1 MIQRMH
7 MPLSVVKETRDVINF
22 LKDFKVLIQ
31 EGRYVIKRHY
41 KNRQTLTDLGI
52 TEKLRVETL
61 LALKANDYSSGPN
74 SDEYG
79 KADYWIFGKEISNV
93 EIYIKLQII
102 TYSNGNEQAVCISFH
117 TAEGSLIYPFKTV

>member
-1 MIQRMH
+1 MS
-7 MPLSVVKETRDVINF
+7 LTVVKETRDVIYF
-22 LKDFKVLIQ
+22 LKDFKVLMQ
-31 EGRYVIKRHY
+31 EGRYSIKRHN
-41 KNRQTLTDLGI
+41 KNRQTLIDLGL
-52 TEKLRVETL
+52 TEKMRYETL

-79 KADYWIFGKEISNV
+79 KADYWIFGKEISSV

-117 TAEGSLIYPFKTV
+117 SAESSLKYPFKTF